1 MSLTSANLNLTD
13 PTRGYAHFVLYVEA
27 RIGVAGAAWNA
38 TVIIERQSPYAR
50 EWQGRLIRCEPN
62 PLHATFVDNR
72 EIPELFHPCV
82 DEDEESPV
90 AISGSGCVC
99 RQTFY
104 DPEFGL
110 PVVAKH
116 YRPVGGRTDLWT
128 YTTYAP
134 LGLRPGDVIASLV
147 IDRISGLFWSRTT
160 EGTLSL
166 LPERNGHGYQVGY
179 AGAGPVEL
187 AEYLHKLIASDGRD
201 TAIEG
206 LPHGQDVDPRILAW
220 VRSPDA
226 NRTQE
231 LTMEQLKAI
240 QRG

>member
-1 MSLTSANLNLTD
+1 VSLTSANLNLTD

-27 RIGVAGAAWNA
+27 GIGVAGAAWNA

-50 EWQGRLIRCEPN
+50 EWQERLVRCEPN

-72 EIPELFHPCV
+72 EIPKLFHPCV
-82 DEDEESPV
+82 DEDKDSPL
-90 AISGSGCVC
+90 AISGLGCVC

-110 PVVAKH
+110 PVVAQH
-116 YRPVGGRTDLWT
+116 HRSAGEGTDLWT

-134 LGLRPGDVIASLV
+134 LDLRPDDVFASLV
-147 IDRISGLFWSRTT
+147 IDRINRLFWIRTT
-160 EGTLSL
+160 AGTLSL
-166 LPERNGHGYQVGY
+166 LPERNGHGYEVGY
-179 AGAGPVEL
+179 AGSGPVEL
-187 AEYLHKLIASDGRD
+187 AEYLHKLIASGGRD
-201 TAIEG
+201 TTIGG
-206 LPHGQDVDPRILAW
+206 LPQGQDVDPRILAW
-220 VRSPDA
+220 VTSPDA

-231 LTMEQLKAI
+231 LTMVQLEAI